1 MGPDAC
7 LSTEPAEMRAPYRV
21 AARARARPQAAVNS
35 YHHPALDTL
44 GHGIRPVAWAPDGIV
59 EAIEVLTASAVCIG
73 VQWQLQESWQTDTRF
88 LDIFRLQLH
97 GGKS

>member
-1 MGPDAC
+1 M
-7 LSTEPAEMRAPYRV
+7 EPAVMRAL
-21 AARARARPQAAVNS
+21 AGSLLERALGPQAAVNS
-35 YHHPALDTL
+35 YHHPALDAL

-59 EAIEVLTASAVCIG
+59 EAIEVHTASAVCIG
-73 VQWQLQESWQTDTRF
+73 VEWQLQESWQTDTRF